1 MNPQIESE
9 LLKKHWNSVHEIY
22 YLLNEK
28 VNNNQNEIEFDELY
42 DFLLIQW
49 KKIYPSFVFS
59 PIRNRVLNLFLKA
72 QKADFKLKSSTNSN
86 TKTYGVY
93 YYLLQYFSLGVI
105 PYEEYEDFPKIRLL
119 SSETGSLNL
128 ILYDLFEEICL
139 ELGLESIT
147 NGELFDEREEF
158 YQIELDLL
166 SSFLSE
172 CWNEIKSQTNLN
184 VKAVLFEATGGDAEY
199 DLDNKIK
206 IL

>member
-1 MNPQIESE
+1 M
-9 LLKKHWNSVHEIY
+9 
-22 YLLNEK
+22 EK
-28 VNNNQNEIEFDELY
+28 DISKFCFQPL
-42 DFLLIQW
+42 
-49 KKIYPSFVFS
+49 
-59 PIRNRVLNLFLKA
+59 RNRVLNLFLKA

-105 PYEEYEDFPKIRLL
+105 PYEEYEDFPEIRLL